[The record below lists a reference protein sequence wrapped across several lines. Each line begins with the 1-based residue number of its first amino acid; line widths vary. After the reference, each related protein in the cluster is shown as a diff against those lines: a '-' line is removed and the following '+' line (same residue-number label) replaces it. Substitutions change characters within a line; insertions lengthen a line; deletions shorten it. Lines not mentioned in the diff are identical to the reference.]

1 MLGGADA
8 MEVVKRVEP
17 AEKNVT
23 SEVQLVMLSCFF
35 SFPNWYNVEI
45 HFPLFCGFSSVYMFL
60 LSIFCLDFRAG
71 RAAKARPG

>member
-35 SFPNWYNVEI
+35 SFPN
-45 HFPLFCGFSSVYMFL
+45 
-60 LSIFCLDFRAG
+60 
-71 RAAKARPG
+71 